1 MANGP
6 HHLKDIDAVLE
17 QGTHVPTTEVVGPD
31 GRGYVRFATALGQ
44 YLPEL
49 MVRKVRFANPAT
61 LTECGE
67 QGTGC
72 VSSNRQPV
80 L

>member
-17 QGTHVPTTEVVGPD
+17 QRTHVPTTEVVGPD
-31 GRGYVRFATALGQ
+31 GRGHVRFTTAPGQ

-49 MVRKVRFANPAT
+49 MV
-61 LTECGE
+61 
-67 QGTGC
+67 
-72 VSSNRQPV
+72 
-80 L
+80 